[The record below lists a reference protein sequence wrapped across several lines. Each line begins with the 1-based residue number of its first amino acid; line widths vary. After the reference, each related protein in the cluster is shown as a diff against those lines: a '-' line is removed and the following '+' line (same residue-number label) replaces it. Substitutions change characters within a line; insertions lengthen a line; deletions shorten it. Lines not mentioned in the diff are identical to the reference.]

1 MAFFAVEGAE
11 LLLEGGLLEGGL
23 FGAEAAVGGAELA
36 EVGAVEMTSL
46 EAPEVLSSD
55 FLSVAQ
61 VSELPAAEI
70 QQVET
75 FTLPETIE
83 SDFMAVPDVAELEV
97 PELAPAEDVPMYDDA
112 EINQF
117 VEEEFGAEEVG
128 AEDELVEQRVDLNDT
143 DFDYRQLAD
152 EPELQEKDFFQQMKD
167 LKNEYIDEP
176 FENLLQKFK
185 DSPVGQRYQQMVKL
199 FNEIKTHPIFKI
211 GKYTLSLTTIYEFY
225 NDVKNTIK
233 RGEEIRDMSKEF
245 EKWVNENIPEYKDK
259 DNKNKPT
266 QPEKTP
272 TEPTNEGQLS
282 YDEMTNLVK
291 TFNNKQETIEF
302 LAKHKTEYDSL
313 SQEQKNQ
320 LLLLAR
326 QNF

>member
-55 FLSVAQ
+55 FLSVAE

-117 VEEEFGAEEVG
+117 VEEEFGAEAEEVG
-128 AEDELVEQRVDLNDT
+128 AEDELVEQRVDLSDW
-143 DFDYRQLAD
+143 DYRQLPEELEQNAQNIMSKMEEIQGTIEEKIEGLKGMYD
-152 EPELQEKDFFQQMKD
+152 EAYNYVKNIYETIKDTR
-167 LKNEYIDEP
+167 L
-176 FENLLQKFK
+176 
-185 DSPVGQRYQQMVKL
+185 
-199 FNEIKTHPIFKI
+199 FKI
-211 GKYTLSLTTIYEFY
+211 GDKVVKVGTIMSVI
-225 NDVKNTIK
+225 NWVQNTIK
-233 RGEEIRDMSKEF
+233 KGEEIRDLAKE
-245 EKWVNENIPEYKDK
+245 IPKILKDE
-259 DNKNKPT
+259 DEGDSET
-266 QPEKTP
+266 PEKTP